1 MSSTTPSATTSSATT
16 RPSATTPSSTTR
28 PSATTPSSTTQ
39 PSATTSSSA
48 TTPSSTTSSSA
59 TTPSSTTSSSN
70 ETKSDNFYDNQTM
83 MMTLAFLGVYF
94 SIFAIMNMLGIGGM
108 MVDTVVLIV
117 VLVLLALYY
126 FSLDQSEKDSYFKD
140 LAKGTR
146 DYFNNAYSIL
156 EVVIFIA
163 LFYLGTYILKIPMNS
178 EKPVSISFLES
189 KAFLWLVILVFVQ
202 FFKTFLGIR
211 IVDMIYDMDF
221 SGLFPNTTPK
231 EASKPSETTKA
242 ETKTTEQTDQVQ
254 EQAQEE
260 VFNISNNL
268 YTYEDAGIACEALGA
283 QLANYDQIEE
293 SYDNGAEWT
302 SYGWS
307 DGQHAYFPTQKKT
320 WEKLQSIKGHEH
332 DLGRPGVNGG
342 YFQNPN
348 IRFGANC
355 YGVKPKMT
363 DAEKA
368 LMDSRKSRIYPKS
381 PEDTLL
387 DKKVNFFMNN
397 KDKLMVINSYN
408 NQKWSKY

>member
-1 MSSTTPSATTSSATT
+1 MSSTTAPSSTTS
-16 RPSATTPSSTTR
+16 SSTTR
-28 PSATTPSSTTQ
+28 PSATTPSSTTTSSTTSSATTR
-39 PSATTSSSA
+39 PSATTSSATTSSATTAASYETTSSSA
-48 TTPSSTTSSSA
+48 TTEP
-59 TTPSSTTSSSN
+59 SN

-83 MMTLAFLGVYF
+83 MMTIAFLGVYF
-94 SIFAIMNMLGIGGM
+94 SIFAIMSMLGIGGM

-140 LAKGTR
+140 LARGTR

-156 EVVIFIA
+156 EVVVFIA

-178 EKPVSISFLES
+178 EKPISISFLES
-189 KAFLWLVILVFVQ
+189 KAFLWLIILVFVQ

-221 SGLFPNTTPK
+221 SSLFPNTTPK
-231 EASKPSETTKA
+231 KETNPSENTENTENTKTTKA
-242 ETKTTEQTDQVQ
+242 E
-254 EQAQEE
+254 EQAQDE

-293 SYDNGAEWT
+293 SYENGAEWT

-320 WEKLQSIKGHEH
+320 WEKLQLIKGHEH

-342 YFQNPN
+342 YFDNPN

>member
-1 MSSTTPSATTSSATT
+1 MPSETTMP
-16 RPSATTPSSTTR
+16 
-28 PSATTPSSTTQ
+28 
-39 PSATTSSSA
+39 
-48 TTPSSTTSSSA
+48 
-59 TTPSSTTSSSN
+59 SN

-83 MMTLAFLGVYF
+83 MMTIAFLGVYF
-94 SIFAIMNMLGIGGM
+94 SIFAIMSMLGIGGF

-178 EKPVSISFLES
+178 EKPISISFLES

-202 FFKTFLGIR
+202 FFKIFLGIR

-221 SGLFPNTTPK
+221 SSLFPNTTPK
-231 EASKPSETTKA
+231 KETNPSENTENTKTTKA
-242 ETKTTEQTDQVQ
+242 E
-254 EQAQEE
+254 EQAQAQDE

-293 SYDNGAEWT
+293 SYENGAEWT

-307 DGQHAYFPTQKKT
+307 EGQHAYFPTQKKT
-320 WEKLQSIKGHEH
+320 WEKLQSIGAIS
-332 DLGRPGVNGG
+332 LATLAQSSRASWTRSARYPGR
-342 YFQNPN
+342 
-348 IRFGANC
+348 RFGT
-355 YGVKPKMT
+355 P
-363 DAEKA
+363 
-368 LMDSRKSRIYPKS
+368 L
-381 PEDTLL
+381 
-387 DKKVNFFMNN
+387 
-397 KDKLMVINSYN
+397 
-408 NQKWSKY
+408 